1 MKADLRE
8 HLQTTLGA
16 AYSIGRELGGGG
28 MSRVFAAE
36 ERAFGRNV
44 VVKVLPPE
52 LSSAVSADRFRREIQ
67 IAARLQHPHI
77 VPLLGAGEA
86 EGLLYYTMPLVE
98 GESLRERLQRE
109 KQLPIE
115 DAVRIACEV
124 GDALDYA
131 HRHSILHRDIKPEN
145 ILIED
150 GHAVVTDFGIA
161 RALLHAGGTEP
172 LTSTGLTVG
181 TPAYVSPEQAAGE
194 QELDGRTDIYSLA
207 CVLYEMLAG
216 EPPFNA
222 ATAQAAIAK
231 RFKEPVASLHSLRDA
246 VPPALERAIVR
257 ALSLAPA
264 DRFPTARAFAEALSS
279 AVARGRTT
287 KRGAAGRPHRASASR
302 SARRVIRSP
311 YRIAAYLVAG
321 VIAALVA
328 YTTWRWQSGSRR
340 PSGDP
345 GTQTAVLAT
354 RAASR
359 SIAVLPF
366 VNMSADPENE
376 YFADGMTEELI
387 NALTKVEGLRV
398 PARTSSFAFKGKDL
412 TIRAIADSLD
422 VGSVLEGSVRRAA
435 NRLKV
440 TAQLINAADGYH
452 LWSET
457 YEREL
462 KDVFAVQDEIARAIV
477 TTLRVRLTGPAASGI
492 VRQPTHN
499 LEAYELYLKGRFA
512 WSQRTSAA
520 LEQAARH
527 FEQAIMRD
535 SQFAQAH
542 AGLADTFILLPL
554 YGGVAPTEAW
564 AKAKAAALMALELD
578 STLVEA
584 RTSLAYGTMKHDW
597 AWEAAERGFKQA
609 IALNPHYATARH
621 WYGDFLTG
629 RGRLEEALRELKRAQ
644 ELDPLSRIIGSDLGR
659 ALLFQKRN
667 AEAVAQLEQT
677 VRLDPGFA
685 RARLWLATAYLQT
698 GMRSEAVAQLQQSV
712 ELSGREPVAVAN
724 LAYAYAVTGN
734 VSASSSLL
742 AELRARAR
750 REYVLPSAL
759 AMAHMGQ
766 GDREEA
772 LASLKR
778 AVDTRDPWLAENIFD
793 PRFGSLSSDSR
804 FPELLRRMGLN
815 P

>member
-1 MKADLRE
+1 
-8 HLQTTLGA
+8 
-16 AYSIGRELGGGG
+16 
-28 MSRVFAAE
+28 
-36 ERAFGRNV
+36 
-44 VVKVLPPE
+44 
-52 LSSAVSADRFRREIQ
+52 
-67 IAARLQHPHI
+67 
-77 VPLLGAGEA
+77 
-86 EGLLYYTMPLVE
+86 
-98 GESLRERLQRE
+98 
-109 KQLPIE
+109 
-115 DAVRIACEV
+115 
-124 GDALDYA
+124 
-131 HRHSILHRDIKPEN
+131 
-145 ILIED
+145 
-150 GHAVVTDFGIA
+150 
-161 RALLHAGGTEP
+161 
-172 LTSTGLTVG
+172 
-181 TPAYVSPEQAAGE
+181 
-194 QELDGRTDIYSLA
+194 
-207 CVLYEMLAG
+207 MLAG

-231 RFKEPVASLHSLRDA
+231 RFKGPVASLHSVRDA
-246 VPPALERAIVR
+246 VPTALERAIAR

-279 AVARGRTT
+279 PVARGRTA
-287 KRGAAGRPHRASASR
+287 KRGGADHAHPASATR
-302 SARRVIRSP
+302 PARPTTRSP
-311 YRIAAYLVAG
+311 QRIAAYLVVG
-321 VIAALVA
+321 VLAPLVA
-328 YTTWRWQSGSRR
+328 YTTWRWQSGSRA
-340 PSGDP
+340 PSGDR
-345 GTQTAVLAT
+345 GTRSAAIAA
-354 RAASR
+354 RAAGSP

-387 NALTKVEGLRV
+387 NALTKVDGLRV
-398 PARTSSFAFKGKDL
+398 PARTSSFAFKGKGL

-435 NRLKV
+435 NRLRV
-440 TAQLINAADGYH
+440 TAQLIDAADGYH

-477 TTLRVRLTGPAASGI
+477 ATLRVRLTGRAASDI
-492 VRQPTHN
+492 VRQPTRD

-520 LEQAARH
+520 LEQAALY
-527 FEQAIMRD
+527 FEQAITRD
-535 SQFAQAH
+535 SQFAQAY
-542 AGLADTFILLPL
+542 AGLADTFLLLPL
-554 YGGVAPTEAW
+554 YGGVAPTQAW
-564 AKAKAAALMALELD
+564 AKAKAAAIMALALD

-597 AWEAAERGFKQA
+597 AWEVAERGFKQA
-609 IALNPHYATARH
+609 IALNPHYPTAHH

-644 ELDPLSRIIGSDLGR
+644 ELDPLSRIIGTDLGR
-659 ALLFQKRN
+659 ALLFQQRTG
-667 AEAVAQLEQT
+667 EALAQLEQT
-677 VRLDPGFA
+677 VKLDPGFA
-685 RARLWLATAYLQT
+685 RARLWLAVAYLQA
-698 GMRSEAVAQLQQSV
+698 GMRSQAVAQLQQSV
-712 ELSGREPVAVAN
+712 ELSGREPVAVAS
-724 LAYAYAVTGN
+724 LAHAYAVAGN
-734 VSASSSLL
+734 VAASSSLL

-759 AMAHMGQ
+759 AIAYMGP

-804 FPELLRRMGLN
+804 FVELLRRMGLN